1 MALRNQIRKDY
12 QEIWEMVQQIPKGKV
27 ATYGEIA
34 GLSGLLGQARQV
46 GYALHAL
53 PPNSDIPWH
62 RVINSQGKIS
72 LPKTNG
78 HYVKQKRLLKR
89 EGVVF
94 KRDKVDLKKFG
105 WLASLDKQNR

>member
-1 MALRNQIRKDY
+1 MVGRNQTKKDY
-12 QEIWEMVQQIPKGKV
+12 QEIWEIVRQIPKGKV

-34 GLSGLLGQARQV
+34 GLSGLPGQARQV

-53 PPNSDIPWH
+53 PPNSNIPWH
-62 RVINSQGKIS
+62 RVVNFQGKIS
-72 LPKTNG
+72 LPKTSG
-78 HYVKQKRLLKR
+78 QYVRQKLLLER

-105 WLASLDKQNR
+105 WLSSLDKQNR